1 MANVVLG
8 MPTMG
13 TVQAQTFEALM
24 KINRGD
30 HKLCTLI
37 TEYSLVYMARDNIVK
52 RMLENPES
60 DYLWFVDS
68 DIVPDKETLNALIA
82 DDKDIVSAVYPYRA
96 EGDGIVGADF
106 ELHTLTIKDVIAD
119 DENGEPRPL
128 LKQIRR
134 CGMGCCLIKR
144 NVLEKVLEKYES
156 CFTPTTN
163 VGEDY
168 AFCELA
174 GDLGFTVWID
184 GGVWCKHIGQKTYEV

>member
-24 KINRGD
+24 KINKGD
-30 HKLCTLI
+30 HKLFPLI
-37 TEYSLVYMARDNIVK
+37 TEYSLVYMARDNIAK
-52 RMLENPES
+52 RMLENPKS

-96 EGDGIVGADF
+96 DGDGIVGTDF
-106 ELHTLTIKDVIAD
+106 ELNTLTLDDVIAN
-119 DENGEPRPL
+119 DENGDPQPL

-144 NVLEKVLEKYES
+144 KVLEDMFSKYDT
-156 CFTPTTN
+156 CFTPIKGL
-163 VGEDY
+163 GEDY
-168 AFCELA
+168 TFCERA
-174 GDLGFTVWID
+174 KELGFEVWID
-184 GGVWCKHIGQKTYEV
+184 GGIWCKHIGQKTYEV

>member
-24 KINRGD
+24 KINRGE

-82 DDKDIVSAVYPYRA
+82 DDKDIVSAVYPYRVD
-96 EGDGIVGADF
+96 GDGIVGADF
-106 ELHTLTIKDVIAD
+106 LLHTLKLDDVIAD
-119 DENGEPRPL
+119 DENGEPKPL
-128 LKQIRR
+128 LKEIRR
-134 CGMGCCLIKR
+134 CGMGCCLVKR
-144 NVLEKVLEKYES
+144 KVFESVLEEFGT
-156 CFTPTTN
+156 CFTPKVN
-163 VGEDY
+163 MGEDY
-168 AFCELA
+168 SFCERA
-174 GDLGFTVWID
+174 GELGFEVWID
-184 GGVWCKHIGQKTYEV
+184 GGIWCKHIGQKTYEV